1 MIKLR
6 ETLYQVLF
14 RRKDE
19 DELQPDKKKLAR
31 VLDLMDLTA
40 LGVGSTLG
48 VGVYVLAG
56 NVARIEAGPAVVLS
70 FVLAAFA
77 SAFAGLC
84 YAEFAARVP
93 RAGSAYVYSY
103 VGVGEFVAFVI
114 GWNLILEY
122 VIGTASVAKA
132 FSNYIDALLGYPVKI
147 TMTYLFPINVSF
159 LADYPDVLSF
169 SLVILLSL
177 ILAWGVRES
186 TMINNVFTVV
196 NLFTVVT
203 VVVTGLFKVNLY
215 NWSIPKQ
222 DLPKNVNG
230 GEGGF
235 MPFGWAGVTAGAAKC
250 FYGFIGFDSV
260 ATTGEEAKKPKRDIP
275 LAIILSLTIIT
286 FAYCCI
292 SSVLTLMWP
301 YYDQD
306 IDAPFPYVYDHL
318 GWTTLKLIVSS
329 GAIFAMFASLL
340 ASMFSM
346 PRILMAMAEDGLMFS
361 MFSIIHPK
369 FKTPLLATLLSGL
382 LAGIVTALLNLD
394 QLMNM
399 MSIGTLL
406 AYTIVCICVLMLRYK
421 TDLDVDE
428 SENKQSKDELETSG
442 FVNAVVK
449 YLNLSN
455 NNKADKDTQ
464 RVATT
469 LIISFSTFRNRIAQ
483 LLVVVND
490 FVKCLIT
497 SFVLLIVCT
506 SALFSFITVQSE
518 CIATVHQL
526 CDKNDSNGTTFQPGC
541 VKTTSN
547 EYECVGNSI
556 ATYTSAILA
565 IGLLLLLLLLTR
577 QPQSNKKLSFKVPLV
592 PLIPCISILT
602 NIYLMMKLDLI
613 TWIRFIIWLLIGLCI
628 YALYGMNN
636 STEGLKRRVEPKKS
650 RSNSTEP
657 INQVSANL

>member
-1 MIKLR
+1 MS
-6 ETLYQVLF
+6 
-14 RRKDE
+14 RRKNE
-19 DELQPDKKKLAR
+19 DDILVDQPNKKKLAR
-31 VLDLMDLTA
+31 VLNLMDLTA

-132 FSNYIDALLGYPVKI
+132 FSNYIDALLDYPVKT
-147 TMTYLFPINVSF
+147 TMTYLFPMNVSF

-169 SLVILLSL
+169 SLVLLLSI
-177 ILAWGVRES
+177 ILSWGVRES

-196 NLFTVVT
+196 NLLTVVT

-215 NWSIPKQ
+215 NWNIPKQ
-222 DLPKNVNG
+222 DIPKSARG

-260 ATTGEEAKKPKRDIP
+260 ATTGEEAKNPKRDIP

-318 GWTTLKLIVSS
+318 GWTALKLIVSS

-346 PRILMAMAEDGLMFS
+346 PRILMTMAEDGLMFS

-382 LAGIVTALLNLD
+382 FAGIVTALLNLD

-406 AYTIVCICVLMLRYK
+406 AYTIVCICVLVLRYK
-421 TDLDVDE
+421 TDSDVDGPVDKQENGKQPE
-428 SENKQSKDELETSG
+428 SGG
-442 FVNAVVK
+442 FAKAVGK
-449 YLNLSN
+449 YFNLSN
-455 NNKADKDTQ
+455 VKSANRDTQ
-464 RVATT
+464 IVATT
-469 LIISFSTFRNRIAQ
+469 III
-483 LLVVVND
+483 LY
-490 FVKCLIT
+490 I
-497 SFVLLIVCT
+497 CT
-506 SALFSFITVQSE
+506 SALFSFITVQQQ
-518 CIATVHQL
+518 CAAVDHRR
-526 CDKNDSNGTTFQPGC
+526 CDESDSNSTHFQPDC
-541 VKTTSN
+541 AKNTTGGN
-547 EYECVGNSI
+547 PFERECVEHNIAKYASI
-556 ATYTSAILA
+556 VLA

-592 PLIPCISILT
+592 PLIPCVSILM
-602 NIYLMMKLDLI
+602 NVYLMMKLDVI
-613 TWIRFIIWLLIGLCI
+613 TWIRFSIWLVIGLCV
-628 YALYGMNN
+628 YGLYGMKN
-636 STEGLKRRVEPKKS
+636 SAEGLKQRGETKKRQSSSAEP
-650 RSNSTEP
+650 THQ
-657 INQVSANL
+657 ISAVNL

>member
-6 ETLYQVLF
+6 ETLYQVLS
-14 RRKDE
+14 RRKKE
-19 DELQPDKKKLAR
+19 DEILVDQPNKKKLAR
-31 VLDLMDLTA
+31 VLNLMDLTA

-132 FSNYIDALLGYPVKI
+132 FSNYIDALLDYPVKT
-147 TMTYLFPINVSF
+147 TMTYLFPMNVSF

-169 SLVILLSL
+169 SLVILLSI
-177 ILAWGVRES
+177 ILSWGVRES

-196 NLFTVVT
+196 NLLTVVT
-203 VVVTGLFKVNLY
+203 VVATGLFKVNLH

-222 DLPKNVNG
+222 DIPKSAKG

-260 ATTGEEAKKPKRDIP
+260 ATTGEEAKNPKRDIP

-346 PRILMAMAEDGLMFS
+346 PRILMTMAEDGLMFS

-382 LAGIVTALLNLD
+382 FAGIVTALLNLD

-406 AYTIVCICVLMLRYK
+406 AYTIVCICVLVLRYK
-421 TDLDVDE
+421 NDSDVDE
-428 SENKQSKDELETSG
+428 SADKQGNDEPESSG
-442 FVNAVVK
+442 FVNAVGK
-449 YLNLSN
+449 YFNLSN
-455 NNKADKDTQ
+455 VKNANKDTQ
-464 RVATT
+464 FVATT
-469 LIISFSTFRNRIAQ
+469 III
-483 LLVVVND
+483 LY
-490 FVKCLIT
+490 I
-497 SFVLLIVCT
+497 CT
-506 SALFSFITVQSE
+506 SALFSFITVQQQ
-518 CIATVHQL
+518 CVTTVHQW
-526 CDKNDSNGTTFQPGC
+526 CNESDGNSTTFQPDC
-541 VKTTSN
+541 VKNTSN
-547 EYECVGNSI
+547 DKPFEQECVEHSI
-556 ATYTSAILA
+556 AKYTSIALA
-565 IGLLLLLLLLTR
+565 IGLLILLLLLTR

-592 PLIPCISILT
+592 PLIPCISILM
-602 NIYLMMKLDLI
+602 NVYLMMKLDVI
-613 TWIRFIIWLLIGLCI
+613 TWIRFIIWLLIGLCV
-628 YALYGMNN
+628 YGLYGMKN
-636 STEGLKRRVEPKKS
+636 SAEGLKQRGETKKS
-650 RSNSTEP
+650 QLSSAEPVHNQNS
-657 INQVSANL
+657 AMNL